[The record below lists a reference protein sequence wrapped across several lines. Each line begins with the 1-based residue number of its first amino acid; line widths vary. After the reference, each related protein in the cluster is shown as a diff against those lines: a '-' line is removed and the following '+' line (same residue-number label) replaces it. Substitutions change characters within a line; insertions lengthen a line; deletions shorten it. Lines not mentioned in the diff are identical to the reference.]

1 MTLSVVYSRALYGMH
16 APSVRVETYVANG
29 LPAFY
34 IVGLADTEVRES
46 RERVRAAIQCVG
58 LSFPAGRII
67 VSLAPADLPKESG
80 RFDLPIALGVLLA
93 SGQIA
98 LPEFASPASAE
109 GESAL
114 ANMVFAGELSL
125 SGVLVAVAAPL
136 SIALGVREDHPGA
149 TLVLPRA
156 SARQAASVPGMTV
169 LGADSLEEVILH
181 LEGKRIM
188 RPTQPLAE
196 VPSEPEPCL
205 SDVRGQAAARHAL
218 TIAASGGHSLLL
230 RGWPGVGKSMLA
242 QRLPGILPAL
252 DALSSLGVSARYE
265 RVGLSAPA
273 PGRRPFRAPHHSA
286 STAAMVGGGTRPLPG
301 EMTLAD
307 QGVLFLDELPE
318 FSRSTLESMR
328 EPLETGWV
336 ALSRAGGKVRY
347 PAQCQLVAAMNP
359 CPCGWAGHPRRAC
372 LCRPEQIDR
381 YRARL
386 SGPLL
391 DRIDLQVD
399 LTAAGTDWMDAAIGE
414 SSAQIRERV
423 QACHT
428 IQQMRQGALNAA
440 LHGRALTQHARADAQ
455 AQAVLRQAIEKWDW
469 SARAAQR
476 VLRVSRTLADLAGRE
491 EVIASDVAQAA
502 QFRQDGAIQ

>member
-1 MTLSVVYSRALYGMH
+1 MSLSVVYSRALYGMH
-16 APSVRVETYVANG
+16 APSVRVETYLANG
-29 LPAFY
+29 LPAFH

-46 RERVRAAIQCVG
+46 RERVRAALQCVG

-98 LPEFASPASAE
+98 LPEIVSKAAVA
-109 GESAL
+109 GEPVL

-149 TLVLPRA
+149 TLVLPRQ
-156 SARQAASVPGMTV
+156 SARQAASVPDLDV

-181 LEGKRIM
+181 LEGKRIIA
-188 RPTQPLAE
+188 PAQAPDVQPE
-196 VPSEPEPCL
+196 EPELCL
-205 SDVRGQAAARHAL
+205 SDVRGQYAARHAL

-252 DALSSLGVSARYE
+252 DPLSSLGVSARYE
-265 RVGLSAPA
+265 RAGLRAPA
-273 PGRRPFRAPHHSA
+273 LGRRPFRAPHHSA
-286 STAAMVGGGTRPLPG
+286 STAAMVGGGARPLPG
-301 EMTLAD
+301 EITLAD

-318 FSRSTLESMR
+318 FSRGVLESMR
-328 EPLETGWV
+328 EPLETGWI
-336 ALSRAGGKVRY
+336 ALSRVGGKVRY

-359 CPCGWAGHPRRAC
+359 CPCGWAGHPRRVC
-372 LCRPEQIDR
+372 SCRPEQIDR
-381 YRARL
+381 YRARI

-399 LTAAGTDWMDAAIGE
+399 LAVAGADWMDVAAGE
-414 SSAQIRERV
+414 SSAQVRERV
-423 QACHT
+423 QACQT
-428 IQQMRQGALNAA
+428 IQCARQGGLNAA
-440 LHGRALTQHARADAQ
+440 LSGRALTQHAHADPQ
-455 AQAVLRQAIEKWDW
+455 ALAVLRQAIEKWDW

-491 EVIASDVAQAA
+491 AVMTCDVAQAA
-502 QFRQDGAIQ
+502 QFRQDSGIP